1 MPKLGAPYLQLL
13 MPVSSIVSR
22 SSGTITEISHE
33 HAHTFDSRLA
43 KIADLA
49 NALARSSWVWSTVIK
64 NKFQAKATYD
74 CWPKQG
80 S

>member
-1 MPKLGAPYLQLL
+1 M
-13 MPVSSIVSR
+13 
-22 SSGTITEISHE
+22 
-33 HAHTFDSRLA
+33 HTFDSRLA

-64 NKFQAKATYD
+64 NKFQE
-74 CWPKQG
+74 KQLMTAEPTQE